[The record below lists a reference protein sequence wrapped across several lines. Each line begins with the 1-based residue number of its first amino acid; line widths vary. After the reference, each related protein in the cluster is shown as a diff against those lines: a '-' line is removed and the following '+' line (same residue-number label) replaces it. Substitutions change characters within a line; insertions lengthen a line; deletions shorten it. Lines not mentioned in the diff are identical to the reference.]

1 MGIDG
6 GVAGSASQVL
16 VFPVGDVLVGAG
28 VPVLLGQAKV
38 NDVHQV
44 ALLPQPHEEVVRLDV
59 PVDEVLGV
67 DVLNAADL
75 GEGRAS
81 HSASAEA
88 GGAGLARC
96 SEPGLDW
103 GLGPYKWKTQPWSL
117 PMDGDPCHGQGSK
130 VSLQPPCTMISKA
143 QVREGFLEEV
153 TVERNS
159 DGGVPWVRCDTGKKA
174 RRESEWQ
181 DLEGS
186 PERHS
191 GLVCLALHP
200 QGTEEALKEPERY
213 FRGCSANQTGG
224 NRSTWNPKL
233 GR

>member
-1 MGIDG
+1 MGVDG

-28 VPVLLGQAKV
+28 VPVLLGQAEV

-44 ALLPQPHEEVVRLDV
+44 ALFPQPHEEVVRLDV

-81 HSASAEA
+81 HSASAKA

-103 GLGPYKWKTQPWSL
+103 GLGPYKWKTHVWSL
-117 PMDGDPCHGQGSK
+117 PMDGDPCHEQGSK
-130 VSLQPPCTMISKA
+130 ISLQPPCMMISKGL
-143 QVREGFLEEV
+143 VREGFLEKA

-159 DGGVPWVRCDTGKKA
+159 DGGVRQVCCDTGKKA
-174 RRESEWQ
+174 RQESEWQ
-181 DLEGS
+181 ALERKPRKAFRPHLPS
-186 PERHS
+186 PTPS
-191 GLVCLALHP
+191 GYRRGP
-200 QGTEEALKEPERY
+200 QGTREAFQRLFCQPDRGEQEHMEP
-213 FRGCSANQTGG
+213 
-224 NRSTWNPKL
+224 
-233 GR
+233 

>member
-1 MGIDG
+1 MLLAKEKTCLCDQPRNKPRLQKEAKVLAGSPQVPSAPRPCALTDAQVGVDG

-28 VPVLLGQAKV
+28 VPVLLGQAEV

-44 ALLPQPHEEVVRLDV
+44 ALLPQPHEEVVGLDV

-88 GGAGLARC
+88 GGAGFARC

-103 GLGPYKWKTQPWSL
+103 RLGPYNGKTRGPL
-117 PMDGDPCHGQGSK
+117 PMDGDPCHKQRSNI
-130 VSLQPPCTMISKA
+130 SLQPPRMMISKG

-159 DGGVPWVRCDTGKKA
+159 DGVIHHQVHC
-174 RRESEWQ
+174 
-181 DLEGS
+181 
-186 PERHS
+186 
-191 GLVCLALHP
+191 
-200 QGTEEALKEPERY
+200 EA
-213 FRGCSANQTGG
+213 G
-224 NRSTWNPKL
+224 N
-233 GR
+233 

>member
-1 MGIDG
+1 MLLAKEKTCLCDQPQNKPRLQKEAKVLASSPQVPSAPRPCALTNAQVGVDG

-28 VPVLLGQAKV
+28 VPVLLGQAEV

-44 ALLPQPHEEVVRLDV
+44 ALLPQPHEEVVGLDV

-88 GGAGLARC
+88 GGAGFARC

-103 GLGPYKWKTQPWSL
+103 RLGPYKWKTHPWSPSNGWGPL
-117 PMDGDPCHGQGSK
+117 PQAEEQYQSATTTYDDFEGAGQGRLPGGSD
-130 VSLQPPCTMISKA
+130 S
-143 QVREGFLEEV
+143 RE
-153 TVERNS
+153 
-159 DGGVPWVRCDTGKKA
+159 
-174 RRESEWQ
+174 
-181 DLEGS
+181 
-186 PERHS
+186 
-191 GLVCLALHP
+191 
-200 QGTEEALKEPERY
+200 
-213 FRGCSANQTGG
+213 
-224 NRSTWNPKL
+224 KL
-233 GR
+233 